1 MDIDLVF
8 RIAALGIIVTVLN
21 MLLNRSGREEY
32 ALLTTIV
39 GLIIVLVV
47 VAREISSLFELIKQL
62 FGF

>member
-1 MDIDLVF
+1 MDVDLVF
-8 RIAALGIIVTVLN
+8 KIAALGIIVTVLN
-21 MLLNRSGREEY
+21 ILLNRSGREEY

-47 VAREISSLFELIKQL
+47 VVREISSLFDLIKQL